1 MSIYVQLG
9 VIIGLLLTFLMAIS
23 LVLIGNS
30 REEDN
35 EEDYEVEI
43 ISFDDSFDSNIGF
56 NDFDFGNIV
65 LDDNTDS
72 MSEISEISNI
82 SSV

>member
-1 MSIYVQLG
+1 MSIYVQFG
-9 VIIGLLLTFLMAIS
+9 VIIILILILLMAIS
-23 LVLIGNS
+23 LVLIDNG
-30 REEDN
+30 RAGDN

-43 ISFDDSFDSNIGF
+43 ISFDDNIVF

-72 MSEISEISNI
+72 MSEISELSNI
-82 SSV
+82 PSV

>member
-1 MSIYVQLG
+1 MTIYIQFG
-9 VIIGLLLTFLMAIS
+9 VIITLILIFLMAIS

-43 ISFDDSFDSNIGF
+43 ISFDDIFDGNIGCLLYTS
-56 NDFDFGNIV
+56 DAAD
-65 LDDNTDS
+65 
-72 MSEISEISNI
+72 E
-82 SSV
+82 

>member
-1 MSIYVQLG
+1 MSIYVQVG
-9 VIIGLLLTFLMAIS
+9 VIITLILIFLMAIS

-43 ISFDDSFDSNIGF
+43 ISLDDIFDGNIDF
-56 NDFDFGNIV
+56 NDFDFGSIV

>member
-1 MSIYVQLG
+1 MSIYVQVG
-9 VIIGLLLTFLMAIS
+9 VIITLILIFLMAIS

-43 ISFDDSFDSNIGF
+43 ISFDDIFDGNIGF
-56 NDFDFGNIV
+56 NDFDFGSIV
-65 LDDNTDS
+65 LDDNCLLYTSPSPRD
-72 MSEISEISNI
+72 
-82 SSV
+82 

>member
-1 MSIYVQLG
+1 
-9 VIIGLLLTFLMAIS
+9 MAIS

-43 ISFDDSFDSNIGF
+43 ISFDDIFDGNIDF
-56 NDFDFGNIV
+56 NDFDFGSIV
-65 LDDNTDS
+65 LDDNTCLLYTSPSPRDS
-72 MSEISEISNI
+72 
-82 SSV
+82 